1 MATQAE
7 INAAL
12 AAELA
17 ARPGTSKAELSAYA
31 QSAYGLTPAQID
43 AAYASL
49 GSVATPVSNT
59 VNNDLPSEDQ
69 NLSSSNQAKT
79 YTDAE
84 VAKALNDLRYLDP
97 NASVQDIITA
107 AATYGVPKEQV
118 VKNLQSF
125 TYSTENVDK
134 LANQNISQNTTSAW
148 TGGLDPKTAA
158 RYMADDLAKS
168 GITDISQ
175 VGKGDNGIINTVTG
189 EKLVSGYGERTGG
202 NLFSGSYEGKGNT
215 GFGVQFD
222 AQGNPVFFTQG
233 ASSSTL
239 KNDLLKL
246 AAVSGA
252 IYGLGGFDGLFGG
265 AATAGVTGANG
276 AFLGEGALS
285 GIAASDAALAGATV
299 GSTGLTMSQ
308 LAQLDMALGG
318 AGGTAGATSLAN
330 ALMTGASIPTITALT
345 GGSGAGLLSNLTSG
359 LGGLTNTLGGG
370 TGATT
375 LGTNGATTLGAGG
388 ATGAL
393 TTGATGATGALTTG
407 LTNALTNTGVSTAVN
422 TLLNNKNLPNLISGG
437 LGTAGNLLQMQASKE
452 AAQRA
457 QAMIDAE
464 TAAAKQ
470 AAQFRPVG
478 MTTRFGTSQFQV
490 DPVTGQIT
498 SAGYTLSPGALQ
510 AQDRLVA
517 LGNQGLAQAEQAQA
531 QFAPLQTGAQNL
543 FNLGNQYIAQSPEQ
557 VAQNYMNQQLALLQ
571 PGRELELAN
580 LQNKLQQQGRG
591 GLSVAQGGNLGA
603 TTPELQALYNARA
616 QQEAQLAAQAQQA
629 GQQQVTFGAGLLG
642 QGANAMGQYYGGQTA
657 AYQPYTTALGQVQA
671 LEAAAQQPFAMGA
684 SLGQQASTAGAR
696 VGALGLE
703 GANISQRLATGANA
717 TTNPYAQLLGAAG
730 NPNAMFGSTINSMLG
745 GLFGTTPVNALDS
758 SAYGTGVTG
767 FQNMLNDIYG

>member
-1 MATQAE
+1 MATQSE

-49 GSVATPVSNT
+49 GSVAAPVSDT
-59 VNNDLPSEDQ
+59 VNNDLPNEDQ
-69 NLSSSNQAKT
+69 NLQSSNQAKT

-107 AATYGVPKEQV
+107 ASTYGVPKEQV
-118 VKNLQSF
+118 IKNIQSF
-125 TYSTENVDK
+125 TYSAENVDK
-134 LANQNISQNTTSAW
+134 LANQILSQNTTGAW

-168 GITDISQ
+168 GVTDINQ
-175 VGKGDNGIINTVTG
+175 VGKGDDGIINKVTG

-202 NLFSGSYEGKGNT
+202 NLFSGSYEGQGNT

-246 AAVSGA
+246 AAVGGA
-252 IYGLGGFDGLFGG
+252 IYGLGGFEGLLGG
-265 AATAGVTGANG
+265 TGVGA
-276 AFLGEGALS
+276 
-285 GIAASDAALAGATV
+285 
-299 GSTGLTMSQ
+299 GLTTAE
-308 LAQLDMALGG
+308 LAQLDLALGG
-318 AGGTAGATSLAN
+318 VGGTAGATSLAN
-330 ALMTGASIPTITALT
+330 ALATGAAIPTITSLT
-345 GGSGAGLLSNLTSG
+345 GGSGVATGGLATGGLLGGAVTGMGGGTGLTTGAGGLGLSTTGAGLGAAGTGAGLTTGALTGAGTGVGTGIGTTLAGVGTGVGTGALTGAGTGVGTALGTAATTGLKGLTAAQLGSLLS
-359 LGGLTNTLGGG
+359 GGLTLGGG
-370 TGATT
+370 
-375 LGTNGATTLGAGG
+375 
-388 ATGAL
+388 
-393 TTGATGATGALTTG
+393 
-407 LTNALTNTGVSTAVN
+407 
-422 TLLNNKNLPNLISGG
+422 
-437 LGTAGNLLQMQASKE
+437 LLQQQTSRE
-452 AAQRA
+452 AAQAA
-457 QAMIDAE
+457 QQRIDAE

-470 AAQFRPVG
+470 AAAFRPVG
-478 MTTRFGTSQFQV
+478 MTTRFGTSEFKV

-517 LGNQGLAQAEQAQA
+517 LGNQGLAQAEAAQQ

-543 FNLGNQYIAQSPEQ
+543 FSLGNQYIAQSPEQ
-557 VAQNYMNQQLALLQ
+557 VAQNYLNQQMALLQ
-571 PGRELELAN
+571 PSRELELAN

-616 QQEAQLAAQAQQA
+616 QQEAQLAANAQQA
-629 GQQQVTFGAGLLG
+629 GQQQVAFGAGLLG
-642 QGANAMGQYYGGQTA
+642 TGAQTMGNYYAGQQA
-657 AYQPYTTALGQVQA
+657 AYAPYTTALGQVQA
-671 LEAAAQQPFAMGA
+671 LEAAGQQPLTMGA
-684 SLGQQASTAGAR
+684 QLGQTAATAGAN
-696 VGALGLE
+696 VGRLGLA
-703 GANISQRLATGANA
+703 GAEYSTQLATGQAA
-717 TTNPYAQLLGAAG
+717 TNNPYASLLGGLGASPAFGTAAG
-730 NPNAMFGSTINSMLG
+730 NVLG
-745 GLFGTTPVNALDS
+745 GLFL
-758 SAYGTGVTG
+758 
-767 FQNMLNDIYG
+767 